1 MYGDKNQFCMG
12 TGCIAEWTN
21 TASRGAIQKMKCT
34 LDFATFTFFSLVFF
48 LELCA
53 LHHGSQA

>member
-1 MYGDKNQFCMG
+1 MVIKTNFAWELV
-12 TGCIAEWTN
+12 AERTN